1 MLLTQFLRLLMTYLQ
16 SRDIV
21 HIFYVVTYTYF
32 SLLIVQVYSTKTGQN
47 VQYSSVKNA
56 KSTGISSRDCEM
68 TYCSSLKFSH
78 LLKLLDVRGKFLKSV
93 QSSPEIRYCHGGQ
106 SVITYMS
113 SRAASFPDGCL
124 VSQVN
129 FQFSC
134 KVQLLNPV
142 GME

>member
-16 SRDIV
+16 SRDIM

-32 SLLIVQVYSTKTGQN
+32 LLLIVQVCSTKTGQN
-47 VQYSSVKNA
+47 VQYSSLKNA

-78 LLKLLDVRGKFLKSV
+78 LLKFLDVRGKFLKSV

-106 SVITYMS
+106 SVIAYMS
-113 SRAASFPDGCL
+113 SRVASFPDGCL